1 MLSLVIFAFVSGN
14 KRKSDEE
21 LDGSENAPK
30 RVSTPSVSC
39 VPFHSVQAREQ
50 IESEL
55 YAKKK
60 SFKEMK
66 YFAGAAR
73 IARSKG
79 LVERRHFGEVS
90 VRMTTEFVRE
100 LIHLFSYLSC
110 CISNCSSVLIL
121 FNSLR

>member
-1 MLSLVIFAFVSGN
+1 MSSLVIFAFVSGN

-55 YAKKK
+55 YAKK

-79 LVERRHFGEVS
+79 LAERRHFGEVS
-90 VRMTTEFVRE
+90 VRMTTEF
-100 LIHLFSYLSC
+100 L
-110 CISNCSSVLIL
+110 
-121 FNSLR
+121 